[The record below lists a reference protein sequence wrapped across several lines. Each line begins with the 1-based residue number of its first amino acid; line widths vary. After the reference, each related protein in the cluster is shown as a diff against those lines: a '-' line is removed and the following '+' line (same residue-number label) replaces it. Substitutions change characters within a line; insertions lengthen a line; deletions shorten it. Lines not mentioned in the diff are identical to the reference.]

1 MRVHVLD
8 LRGMLELIS
17 YRCTSQRISLQAIGD
32 SAVARGT
39 KPFVLPRCFRDPL
52 EAAQCDLQGIGLPLW
67 RGRPDCEQ
75 TRK

>member
-39 KPFVLPRCFRDPL
+39 KPSSHDVSETL
-52 EAAQCDLQGIGLPLW
+52 
-67 RGRPDCEQ
+67 
-75 TRK
+75 